1 MADWLSR
8 EQRSRNMASIRS
20 KGNRTTEWAFRQLLG
35 EAKISGWRR
44 HVDLPGKPD
53 FAFRSQRLAVFIDGC
68 FWHGCPRCYRLPE
81 DNRGYWKAKVD
92 SNRARDRR
100 RTKELRSLNWRVLR
114 IWEHALESPSGRR
127 RVVAKLLESLGRL
140 ASGVAFTDGR
150 LIVKLADGREL
161 SVPLDC
167 FPRLRRASMRERRKW
182 ELIGGGLG
190 IHWPLI
196 DEDISVENLLA
207 PRPQRR
213 RRAPSR

>member
-1 MADWLSR
+1 
-8 EQRSRNMASIRS
+8 
-20 KGNRTTEWAFRQLLG
+20 
-35 EAKISGWRR
+35 
-44 HVDLPGKPD
+44 
-53 FAFRSQRLAVFIDGC
+53 
-68 FWHGCPRCYRLPE
+68 
-81 DNRGYWKAKVD
+81 
-92 SNRARDRR
+92 
-100 RTKELRSLNWRVLR
+100 
-114 IWEHALESPSGRR
+114 
-127 RVVAKLLESLGRL
+127 
-140 ASGVAFTDGR
+140 VAFTDGR